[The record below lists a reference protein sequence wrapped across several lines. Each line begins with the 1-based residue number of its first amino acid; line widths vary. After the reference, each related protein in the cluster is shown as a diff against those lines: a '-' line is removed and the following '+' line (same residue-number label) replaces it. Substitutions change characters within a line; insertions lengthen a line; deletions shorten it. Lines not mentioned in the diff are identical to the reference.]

1 MRLGSFKVWQI
12 IFTTIVMLCLSIFL
26 YKVLTDN
33 ARPKGVYESRIG
45 DIYTFKADSLIVQA
59 ENSGCGLGEYVIKS
73 GFGDAFIIEG
83 IEEYDKPVTKRVYF
97 EHKDSGCWVMYE
109 NGLRIVLKP
118 IHGN

>member
-1 MRLGSFKVWQI
+1 MRLGSFKMWQI
-12 IFTTIVMLCLSIFL
+12 TFTMIVLVCFSIFL

-33 ARPKGVYESRIG
+33 ARPKGIYESRIG

-73 GFGDAFIIEG
+73 GFGNAFIIEG
-83 IEEYDKPVTKRVYF
+83 VEENVKPVTKRVYF
-97 EHKDSGCWVMYE
+97 ERRDSGYWAMYE
-109 NGLRIVLKP
+109 NGLVIVLKP